1 MTLPASCGRFGYDP
15 AATPS
20 KGGKDASIVV
30 VDSGLGGGD
39 SGGAGG
45 AGTGAVTGSAGG
57 AGAGGVTASSGGTES
72 AATGFD
78 AASDAGAGG
87 AAHDASST
95 DATDGAPRCRLA
107 PQPLA
112 DWCTEVPELPAA
124 AVIDGEVECGLEV
137 RRVTPVA
144 YNLTSTP
151 DSTIDYAIAWSAD
164 GLYLYARV
172 IDPVVL
178 PAPAADPPW
187 EGDSVEF
194 YVDGDGTYAAPP
206 AYDADTRQLII
217 AAPQGSTPST
227 RAETY
232 AVPPTGVAWTS
243 TKFGAF
249 LRSDGYVVE
258 ALLTASDLG
267 LTTWLL
273 EAGRHVGFD
282 VGLNVSAATPDGG
295 TQGTRIGQYFLRV
308 DTALTA
314 GHPFQSVTAF
324 CNPVLVARP

>member
-1 MTLPASCGRFGYDP
+1 MAVVTSPASCGRFGYEP
-15 AATPS
+15 AATLS
-20 KGGKDASIVV
+20 KGGKDASSVV
-30 VDSGLGGGD
+30 VDSGPGSGD

-45 AGTGAVTGSAGG
+45 AGTGGVTASSGG
-57 AGAGGVTASSGGTES
+57 TETGGVTASSGGTGS
-72 AATGFD
+72 AD

-87 AAHDASST
+87 AAQDASST
-95 DATDGAPRCRLA
+95 DATDGGPRCRLA

-112 DWCTEVPELPAA
+112 DWCTEIPELPAP
-124 AVIDGEVECGLEV
+124 AVIDGEVECGLEL
-137 RRVTPVA
+137 RRITPVA
-144 YNLTSTP
+144 YTLMSTP
-151 DSTIDYAIAWSAD
+151 DSTIDFAIAWSAD

-172 IDPVVL
+172 IDPLVL
-178 PAPAADPPW
+178 AAPAADPPW

-194 YVDGDGTYAAPP
+194 YVDGDGTYTAPP
-206 AYDADTRQLII
+206 AYDADTRQLVI
-217 AAPQGSTPST
+217 AAPQGGAPST
-227 RAETY
+227 RAESY
-232 AVPPTGVAWTS
+232 AVPPAGVAWTS

-249 LRSDGYVVE
+249 PRSDGYVVE
-258 ALLTASDLG
+258 ALVTASDLG
-267 LTTWLL
+267 LATWLL
-273 EAGRHVGFD
+273 AAGRHIGFD